1 MEIKTIFISLAAIAF
16 SLTACSG
23 TSKNIDNQTYGK
35 MSLRTADNNYEQM
48 SERTLNLKNFHG
60 LSVSTWVDVHYTQ
73 GSTYKVLVKGT
84 SLAFKINDISVRN
97 GILTVNRSKDS
108 RNITEGSKITIYVTS
123 SKMDYIENIGSTT
136 FNAEE
141 FNAGNLKIDNSGVL
155 KLYVDG
161 IKSTSTNIENSGS
174 MKGTTSFSG
183 ESIKYD
189 NSGVCTLTANFDFNS
204 FSYDNCGSSKIS
216 GKVKAREMTID
227 NTGVIKDELDIE
239 SNTLSMDISG
249 SSNGTLKF
257 KGHSMD
263 IDCSGVG
270 KMTLDVD
277 CDKITSDTSGS
288 LSLKLT
294 GRADNTEF
302 NGSGVSKID
311 TSGLNNF

>member
-123 SKMDYIENIGSTT
+123 PKMDYIENIGSTT

-189 NSGVCTLTANFDFNS
+189 NSGVCTLTSNFDFNS

-311 TSGLNNF
+311 TSSLNNF

>member
-1 MEIKTIFISLAAIAF
+1 MDIKTIFISLAAMTF
-16 SLTACSG
+16 SLTACSSS
-23 TSKNIDNQTYGK
+23 SKNIDNESSENT
-35 MSLRTADNNYEQM
+35 SLYMAGDNAGHTI
-48 SERTLNLKNFHG
+48 ERNLKLKNFHG
-60 LSVSTWVDVHYTQ
+60 LSVSSWVDVHYTQ
-73 GSTYKVLVKGT
+73 GNTYKVVAKGT
-84 SLAFKINDISVRN
+84 PLAFETNEISVNN
-97 GILTVNRSKDS
+97 GILTVDQNRKK
-108 RNITEGSKITIYVTS
+108 RNQDVGVKMTIYVTS
-123 SKMDYIENIGSTT
+123 PKMDYIENIGSTT

-204 FSYDNCGSSKIS
+204 FSYDNCGSSKIR

-263 IDCSGVG
+263 SGCSGVG

>member
-123 SKMDYIENIGSTT
+123 PKMDYIENIGSTT

-204 FSYDNCGSSKIS
+204 FSYDNCGSSK
-216 GKVKAREMTID
+216 
-227 NTGVIKDELDIE
+227 
-239 SNTLSMDISG
+239 
-249 SSNGTLKF
+249 
-257 KGHSMD
+257 
-263 IDCSGVG
+263 
-270 KMTLDVD
+270 
-277 CDKITSDTSGS
+277 
-288 LSLKLT
+288 
-294 GRADNTEF
+294 
-302 NGSGVSKID
+302 
-311 TSGLNNF
+311 